1 MKNLKSSLFIVLLLT
16 ANLLYAAKEVKLSYN
31 LEKGKKY
38 ELKLS
43 STQNMSMEMMGQ
55 HINIKQNSTVS
66 QDILI
71 KDKTDEGYVI
81 NLTFNRIQL
90 KQNTLGM
97 ELSWDSDTAEDS
109 DPMTKAIGDAIL
121 PIMKDT
127 ITTEVDKYGMPLS
140 VLRNVEVSNN
150 NLISGFESGLM
161 IVYSDKTIKLGE
173 SWEVDLKPD
182 PISDMVIHTVYTITK
197 IKGNTAEISYEGTI
211 SGSEVKGIKMETGGT
226 ITGKSTVDIKSG
238 WIIKT
243 SIHQVM
249 ESIVEESGM
258 KIPVK
263 TDVFSEITSK

>member
-1 MKNLKSSLFIVLLLT
+1 MKNLKSAIIIVLLLT

-55 HINIKQNSTVS
+55 HINIKQNSTVI
-66 QDILI
+66 QDVLI

-97 ELSWDSDTAEDS
+97 ELNWDSDTPEVS
-109 DPMTKAIGDAIL
+109 DPMAKAIGDAIM
-121 PIMKDT
+121 PFMKDT
-127 ITTEVDKYGMPLS
+127 ITTEVDKYGMPISL
-140 VLRNVEVSNN
+140 LRNVEISNN

-161 IVYSDKTIKLGE
+161 IVYSDKTLKPGE

-182 PISDMVIHTVYTITK
+182 PTGDMVIHSVYTITK

-211 SGSEVKGIKMETGGT
+211 SGTEVKGIKMEMGGT
-226 ITGKSTVDIKSG
+226 ISGKSTVDVKSG
-238 WIIKT
+238 WIIKA

-249 ESIVEESGM
+249 ESTVEESGM

-263 TDVFSEITSK
+263 TDVFTEITSR